1 MLFEFSEVIVPCVP
15 KSSHS
20 CRPVAGIYLSYSL
33 LRKTRWIPAKDREDD
48 TMSRDPK
55 LYEVSEPELLRMRF
69 MVLQNEKMGTDL
81 CFFSTQFC
89 LRSRD

>member
-1 MLFEFSEVIVPCVP
+1 MLFEFSEVIVPCDP

-48 TMSRDPK
+48 RQRGCHDRARRPVTSSLGMVCEKQCRLLHPRASRK
-55 LYEVSEPELLRMRF
+55 TSGLS
-69 MVLQNEKMGTDL
+69 
-81 CFFSTQFC
+81 
-89 LRSRD
+89 